1 MELSSVSFYPHL
13 HEPKTQ
19 QKKGKIGK
27 EVRNL
32 FYFIIKAS
40 LTAPLSR
47 FNYYDRANGYAVNR
61 KLVKI

>member
-1 MELSSVSFYPHL
+1 MELSSVSFCPHL

-27 EVRNL
+27 EVSKF

-40 LTAPLSR
+40 LTAPFQGLITMIEQT
-47 FNYYDRANGYAVNR
+47 DTP
-61 KLVKI
+61 